1 MIKTANQK
9 REFHNFYLNRA
20 RERGLD
26 MSLFSKVAAS
36 AYASKN
42 SMGSFLNWNDKGG
55 ITPRNP
61 DDEQTASQAG
71 LKTLPAEAEGANCA
85 TCRYFKVLD
94 DKAGSGFCVNPEL
107 KQEVTARML
116 CDFWENPGTEMAVEE
131 PEPSMM
137 DEEMAAQEQQG
148 GQSVQE
154 LAANGEQPPMDQAGN
169 PAEAGAEQQPGA
181 GAEQPGAEQPGAGGN
196 PQEGS
201 TMQGEMQKQEAPK
214 KEEPKEKKPSKGPQ
228 VNIKVDSGEKQ
239 ASIQEKQ
246 ASFQDF
252 VMESW

>member
-1 MIKTANQK
+1 MPFKSKKQRKLFHHLKSQGKMSQATIDEWETDTPKTIPERVEKRAN
-9 REFHNFYLNRA
+9 
-20 RERGLD
+20 

-42 SMGSFLNWNDKGG
+42 SMGAFLNWNDKGG

-61 DDEQTASQAG
+61 DDEQTASAAG

-137 DEEMAAQEQQG
+137 DGDPAMQDPAMSQENDQPGEEMPPAAGDDTATTQDPANTAGQQA
-148 GQSVQE
+148 E
-154 LAANGEQPPMDQAGN
+154 D
-169 PAEAGAEQQPGA
+169 PASMQQ
-181 GAEQPGAEQPGAGGN
+181 
-196 PQEGS
+196 
-201 TMQGEMQKQEAPK
+201 EMQKQEAPK
-214 KEEPKEKKPSKGPQ
+214 KEEPKKDKPAKGPQ

-239 ASIQEKQ
+239 ASL
-246 ASFQDF
+246 QDF
-252 VMESW
+252 IMESW